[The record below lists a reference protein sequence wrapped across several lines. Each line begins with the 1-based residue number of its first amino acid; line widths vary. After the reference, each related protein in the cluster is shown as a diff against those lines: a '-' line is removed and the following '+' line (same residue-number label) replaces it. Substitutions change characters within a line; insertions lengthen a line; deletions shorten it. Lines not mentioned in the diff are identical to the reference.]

1 MFDDLH
7 VLVQTIE
14 TVLVGANPGIAVGA
28 HHNTGHTGC
37 TDDIVCAKLI
47 AHVLESGGF
56 AWLHKHSFLEQT
68 QPDVAVRVFADA
80 VNLGRALQILEKAG
94 VITLGDYE
102 GIPEIADIA
111 ENPKNINIQEIDGQS
126 LPRSLQDVDAAV
138 IQIGFAVAGGLDLDS
153 DNIFKDTI
161 DMSDPVQ
168 YQFVRMIDVRAED
181 VDNEVLKKV
190 VAAYQSPEVAKV
202 IEEVYKGTVEPAFT
216 Y

>member
-14 TVLVGANPGIAVGA
+14 TVLVGANPGIAVDA

-80 VNLGRALQILEKAG
+80 VNLGRTEVYLSAILG
-94 VITLGDYE
+94 VVFQCVGF
-102 GIPEIADIA
+102 GVV
-111 ENPKNINIQEIDGQS
+111 DGQ
-126 LPRSLQDVDAAV
+126 A
-138 IQIGFAVAGGLDLDS
+138 
-153 DNIFKDTI
+153 
-161 DMSDPVQ
+161 
-168 YQFVRMIDVRAED
+168 
-181 VDNEVLKKV
+181 
-190 VAAYQSPEVAKV
+190 
-202 IEEVYKGTVEPAFT
+202 
-216 Y
+216 